1 MCVCV
6 RVRVRACAR
15 ALRIV
20 SRDKTFRFKNTL
32 IIICQIVLSWLL
44 YFLVQGCHF
53 LSLFSFSHYF
63 WFLSKIQF
71 RRLEQQLMK
80 EFPNG
85 EVEIVSASLVSSVQY
100 VCVCRLHVD
109 EELQPVFLEQS
120 LSVKTQP
127 TTLSISGG
135 SGGGR
140 ACFFTA
146 TDFDHIDEYY
156 PVSLWLRCTRMD

>member
-1 MCVCV
+1 
-6 RVRVRACAR
+6 
-15 ALRIV
+15 
-20 SRDKTFRFKNTL
+20 
-32 IIICQIVLSWLL
+32 
-44 YFLVQGCHF
+44 
-53 LSLFSFSHYF
+53 
-63 WFLSKIQF
+63 
-71 RRLEQQLMK
+71 MK

-135 SGGGR
+135 SGGGGGGGGR
-140 ACFFTA
+140 VFSQLLALIT
-146 TDFDHIDEYY
+146 
-156 PVSLWLRCTRMD
+156 